1 MGAAALTTAQ
11 ALVYWAWLT
20 ADWIDARHSIEGAF
34 IGLARIFAEE
44 PELGAWFPWW
54 YGGVPT
60 ENVYPPLLIEATALL
75 IGWFGLSPALAYHSL
90 TGVCLTTGPAA
101 VAALAFRLSGDAAR
115 ALWSGA
121 AFAFLSPSI
130 WMLPQ
135 VFGDATTLFDP
146 RRYQVLAFYGAGP
159 QVMALTLIPVALL
172 LLDRAMERPRAGRV
186 FLAAILFAA
195 VPLTN
200 WVGAFALAWAT
211 IAYVLVQRRRAVL
224 SGLGVT
230 AAVGVWAYAL
240 ACPWLTPTLIGDIA
254 RNGQISGSSYPMDGW
269 RLAGLIGL
277 AIAVAAWAWLLRARV
292 EDAAQRLG
300 LTFLLPMAALP
311 WVAHLTEVHLI
322 PQAWRYQLELELA
335 VALALGPL
343 AARWV
348 RGRWVRGRWGMALV
362 AAVVAGLAIH
372 HARFA
377 GELARPLDVDASYEK
392 QAAAVLAKQDGRRVY
407 THGSLRFWLS
417 AFETVPQFGG
427 GFGPGVR
434 NPVWWTVD
442 YGIPY
447 TQGDGARTAQWLEV
461 YGVDMVLAG
470 GPGTRDWFP
479 IWQDGRKFA
488 GVLDERWRE
497 GDDAIYRVHR
507 RNRSLAHVVPTE
519 AIVPR
524 APENVTDVE
533 PIEAY
538 LAALDAAIG
547 TEFEWRG
554 TDEATVR
561 AGFEPGQALSVQ
573 ITFDAR
579 WEARCDGRRLETR
592 ADGLGQMVV
601 LLVES
606 GPCAIELAYRPTTFY
621 RWVAVFA
628 LLAGVGALIL
638 YREAEAAGPTGSETD

>member
-1 MGAAALTTAQ
+1 MGAAALTAMQ

-44 PELGAWFPWW
+44 PDLGAWFPWW

-75 IGWFGLSPALAYHSL
+75 IGWFGLSPALAYHLL
-90 TGVCLTTGPAA
+90 TGACLAKGPAA

-115 ALWSGA
+115 ALWSGVV
-121 AFAFLSPSI
+121 FAFLSPSI

-135 VFGDATTLFDP
+135 VFGDATTVFDP

-159 QVMALTLIPVALL
+159 QVMALTLIPAALL
-172 LLDRAMERPRAGRV
+172 LLDRAMERPRAARV
-186 FLAAILFAA
+186 FLAALAFSA

-200 WVGAFALAWAT
+200 WIGAFALAWAT
-211 IAYVLVQRRRAVL
+211 VAYVLVQKRRAVRA
-224 SGLGVT
+224 GLGVT
-230 AAVGVWAYAL
+230 GAVGVWAYAL
-240 ACPWLTPTLIGDIA
+240 ACPWLTPTLIADIA
-254 RNGQISGSSYPMDGW
+254 RNGQISGSSYPMDAW
-269 RLAGLIGL
+269 RVAGLIGL
-277 AIAVAAWAWLLRARV
+277 AIAVAAWAWALRARV

-311 WVAHLTEVHLI
+311 WVAHLTEVHLV

-348 RGRWVRGRWGMALV
+348 RGRRGMALV
-362 AAVVAGLAIH
+362 AAVAAALAVH

-377 GELARPLDVDASYEK
+377 VEFARPLDVSASYEK
-392 QAAAVLAKQDGRRVY
+392 QAAAALAAHEGRRVY

-447 TQGDGARTAQWLEV
+447 TQGDGERTARWLEA
-461 YGVDMVLAG
+461 YGVDLVLSG
-470 GPGTRDWFP
+470 GPETRDWFP
-479 IWQDGRKFA
+479 IWRDGRKFA
-488 GVLDERWRE
+488 GELEELWRE
-497 GDDAIYRVHR
+497 GDDALYQVER
-507 RNRSLAHVVPTE
+507 RNRSLAHVIPE
-519 AIVPR
+519 AAIVPR

-538 LAALDAAIG
+538 LAALDAGAA
-547 TEFEWRG
+547 TDFERLG
-554 TDEATVR
+554 TDRATVR
-561 AGFEPGQALSVQ
+561 ADFEPGQALSVQ
-573 ITFDAR
+573 MTYDPR

-601 LLVES
+601 LPEAP
-606 GPCAIELAYRPTTFY
+606 GPCAIELAYRPTAVY
-621 RWVAVFA
+621 RWVAIVA
-628 LLAGVGALIL
+628 LLAGVGALVL